1 MKRNFC
7 AYLAQKER
15 PSNSSSNQT
24 RLLSAEAGAGWAVP
38 RACRLFSP
46 LHPDTERS
54 HCHSGISPQAPEHAR
69 AHPRAAP
76 GAQPPS
82 APCWNPPQ
90 SAEGPKPPDVQGKLV
105 AAVLRVRCQLWALHT
120 QSHTGYP
127 QPEAGALSARG
138 TTPVGPGE
146 PESTQ
151 SATTSP
157 PSPARSELPARFS
170 PSSPGFHCP
179 VCRPALTVLA
189 TWTKRRSPAPHSRGA
204 H

>member
-69 AHPRAAP
+69 AQPRAAP

-82 APCWNPPQ
+82 APCWNPLGFRALRDPSLLTSKESWWQLYFEFDVSFGLSTPKDTQDILSQRPALSVPAAPHLWDRLNPRARREPQ
-90 SAEGPKPPDVQGKLV
+90 HPRRAPLTPNSPPGLPR
-105 AAVLRVRCQLWALHT
+105 AAPGFT
-120 QSHTGYP
+120 
-127 QPEAGALSARG
+127 ALSAD
-138 TTPVGPGE
+138 P
-146 PESTQ
+146 
-151 SATTSP
+151 
-157 PSPARSELPARFS
+157 
-170 PSSPGFHCP
+170 
-179 VCRPALTVLA
+179 
-189 TWTKRRSPAPHSRGA
+189 RSPCWPHGRRGA
-204 H
+204 DRKRHV